1 MFVVSTIKNQKI
13 EKEDINKKSNNLISS
28 PYKSKQKQSP
38 SKYCFTLQ
46 TNNSSFSGIG
56 GSINDFQEQIIFEN
70 NQEKNNRNELLG
82 KKTKFKVNYI
92 NINKEKNSKENKDA
106 IKEKKEKKKNSSKL
120 LENKTLNGGRW
131 NDDEHLK
138 FIEAIYYYTND
149 WKEVQK
155 YVRTRTP
162 NQVRSHAQKFIL
174 KLRTFK
180 DSSLGIDFTEN
191 NFKNLKEIIKKI
203 KEIEQNTN
211 KNNILLLLNQK
222 LSENNLKNSH
232 INTNNKN
239 EKIVDENIKTNI
251 EEKNIDKENLNNNEN
266 NYEKEKFKIEK
277 SYENIEEKTKNESN
291 NKEILEQKKDYYFDY
306 EFKNN
311 LRSNYEIINDI
322 IYETNNSNFIPYNNN
337 YNSKEQNTI
346 SMINKGYFS

>member
-13 EKEDINKKSNNLISS
+13 QKEDINKKSNNLISS

-162 NQVRSHAQKFIL
+162 TQVRSHAQKFIL

-191 NFKNLKEIIKKI
+191 NFKSLKEIIKKI

-211 KNNILLLLNQK
+211 KNNILLLLN
-222 LSENNLKNSH
+222 
-232 INTNNKN
+232 
-239 EKIVDENIKTNI
+239 ENIKANI